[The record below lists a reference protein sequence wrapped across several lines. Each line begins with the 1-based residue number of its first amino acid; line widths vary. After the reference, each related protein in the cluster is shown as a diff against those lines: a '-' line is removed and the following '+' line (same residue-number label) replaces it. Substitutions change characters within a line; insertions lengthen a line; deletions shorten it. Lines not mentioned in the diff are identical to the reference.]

1 MLMMDVPSPTTQGES
16 VELICSYELDE
27 DKLYSVKWYKDDV
40 EFYRYVPNDWPPG
53 QFLPLQG
60 VKVDLSKSGSQS
72 VFLRHVDLNSAGTYR
87 CEVSAEAPEFQ
98 TVEAEKTMKV
108 FAINCMKPS
117 YIKLECVRIHSC
129 PHHSNTICTSFYEKD
144 KVGGQLAKMTIQLLS
159 SQ

>member
-60 VKVDLSKSGSQS
+60 VKLD
-72 VFLRHVDLNSAGTYR
+72 
-87 CEVSAEAPEFQ
+87 
-98 TVEAEKTMKV
+98 
-108 FAINCMKPS
+108 
-117 YIKLECVRIHSC
+117 IHSQRLGH
-129 PHHSNTICTSFYEKD
+129 PRWNSKPGPLD
-144 KVGGQLAKMTIQLLS
+144 
-159 SQ
+159 